1 MSEGKLE
8 AMRSATGGLALR
20 LIGVMTL
27 AILPLAL
34 ISFYQTAQVMEESD
48 NLSETVLLDRT
59 ERAASRERELI
70 QQAIGAAKALAET
83 EIVMV
88 EDANLCNGVL
98 KSLVEGDNT
107 YTMAG
112 YITASGRVACAS
124 DTSDE
129 ILRIGRDLFS
139 KIQQSDPNADFWSNT
154 SAGPKAALSLAV
166 PVGSSSARQGYVW
179 ISIPYALANIMLQS
193 EGNKVDLVIFDA
205 TGALLAADFTEEELV
220 SFLPQG
226 RSLSDFVQPNRQLY
240 NGPNQNGENRQFAV
254 VPIMEDQAFV
264 MGSWEPEQIA
274 PFPLMGRVMALYF
287 PLLMWGIGILVAYFG
302 THRLVIRHIQRLR
315 VWMRLY
321 AAGRSEV
328 SSARLDN
335 APEELEAV
343 AQAFRE
349 MAQRLSEQERQ
360 RAEDLTEKTT
370 LLKEVHHRVKN
381 NLQLICSIMNMQVRN
396 ASSDEAKRLLRRV
409 QERVMALAAVH
420 RYLYTARKLSMVR
433 ADLLLEDIISQ
444 MVVVGG
450 IDRLDSRVK
459 ISTNFANV
467 EITPEQSVPLSLL
480 ATEAITNAVK
490 YCGGHQGQTGWISL
504 VLADLGNDEV
514 CFSIVNSKSDIDAT
528 QIRDEPSLGHG
539 LIKSFASQ
547 LQGRFEVEDLDER
560 YGIHVTFD
568 IMYDDEEEESQAA

>member
-1 MSEGKLE
+1 MMDEKLE

-34 ISFYQTAQVMEESD
+34 ISFYQTAQVMKESD

-70 QQAIGAAKALAET
+70 QSALGAAKALAET
-83 EIVMV
+83 EIVMA

-98 KSLVEGDNT
+98 QSLVKGDNS
-107 YTMAG
+107 YSMAG
-112 YITASGRVACAS
+112 YLTASGRVACAS
-124 DTSDE
+124 AMNDE
-129 ILRIGRDLFS
+129 TLRIGRDMFS
-139 KIQQSDPNADFWSNT
+139 KIQQSNGDAEFWSNT
-154 SAGPKAALSLAV
+154 SSGPQAALSLAV
-166 PVGSSSARQGYVW
+166 PVGPVAERQGYVW
-179 ISIPYALANIMLQS
+179 ISIPYALANTLLQNNTS
-193 EGNKVDLVIFDA
+193 DVDLVIFDA
-205 TGALLAADFTEEELV
+205 TGAPLAADFTEEELFA
-220 SFLPQG
+220 FLPQG
-226 RSLSDFVQPNRQLY
+226 RSLNDFVQPQRQLY
-240 NGPNQNGENRQFAV
+240 TGLNQQGEKRQFAV

-264 MGSWEPEQIA
+264 MGSWEPEDVA

-287 PLLMWGIGILVAYFG
+287 PLLMWGVGILVAYFG

-343 AQAFRE
+343 AQAFRD
-349 MAQRLSEQERQ
+349 MAQRLSNQERQ
-360 RAEDLTEKTT
+360 RAEDLTEKTI

-396 ASSDEAKRLLRRV
+396 ARSDEAKRLLRRV

-450 IDRLDSRVK
+450 MDSAKSRVK
-459 ISTNFANV
+459 ISTNFAPI
-467 EITPEQSVPLSLL
+467 EITPEQSVPLSLMV
-480 ATEAITNAVK
+480 TEAVTNAIK
-490 YCGGHQGQTGWISL
+490 YCGARQDGAGWISL
-504 VLADLGNDEV
+504 VLSDLGQDEV
-514 CFSIVNSKSDIDAT
+514 CFSIVNSKGEPLNASAA
-528 QIRDEPSLGHG
+528 DEPSLGRS
-539 LIKSFASQ
+539 LIQSFASQ
-547 LQGRFEVEDLDER
+547 LQGRIEVEDLPER
-560 YGIHVTFD
+560 YGIHVTFG
-568 IMYDDEEEESQAA
+568 IMFDNEEDDEEAA

>member
-1 MSEGKLE
+1 MLW
-8 AMRSATGGLALR
+8 
-20 LIGVMTL
+20 
-27 AILPLAL
+27 
-34 ISFYQTAQVMEESD
+34 
-48 NLSETVLLDRT
+48 DRT

-124 DTSDE
+124 DTSEE

-240 NGPNQNGENRQFAV
+240 NSPNQNGENRQFAV

-328 SSARLDN
+328 GSARLDN

-396 ASSDEAKRLLRRV
+396 ARSDEAKRLLRRV

>member
-1 MSEGKLE
+1 MKDAKLGIR
-8 AMRSATGGLALR
+8 RSATGGLALR
-20 LIGVMTL
+20 LIGVLTL

-34 ISFYQTAQVMEESD
+34 ISFYQTAQVMKESD

-98 KSLVEGDNT
+98 QSLVQGDNT
-107 YTMAG
+107 YSMAG
-112 YITASGRVACAS
+112 YITSSGRVACAS
-124 DTSDE
+124 ETTDE
-129 ILRIGRDLFS
+129 ILRVGRDMYS
-139 KIQQSDPNADFWSNT
+139 KIQQSDPAAEFWSNT
-154 SAGPKAALSLAV
+154 STGPKAALSLAV
-166 PVGSSSARQGYVW
+166 PVGPESARQGYVW
-179 ISIPYALANIMLQS
+179 ISIPYALANIMLQNGS
-193 EGNKVDLVIFDA
+193 NDVDLVIFDA
-205 TGALLAADFTEEELV
+205 TGAVLAADFTEEELV

-240 NGPNQNGENRQFAV
+240 TGPNQNGEKRQFAV

-264 MGSWEPEQIA
+264 MGSWEPEDIA

-287 PLLMWGIGILVAYFG
+287 PLLMWGVGILVAYFG

-328 SSARLDN
+328 GSARLDN

-360 RAEDLTEKTT
+360 RAEDLTEKTI

-396 ASSDEAKRLLRRV
+396 ARSDEAKRLLRRV

-444 MVVVGG
+444 MVVIGG
-450 IDRLDSRVK
+450 MDRRDSRVK
-459 ISTNFANV
+459 ISTNFAPI

-480 ATEAITNAVK
+480 VTEAITNAVK
-490 YCGGHQGQTGWISL
+490 YSGAGQGGEGWISL
-504 VLADLGNDEV
+504 VLSDNGDDEV
-514 CFSIVNSKSDIDAT
+514 CFSIVNSKGSVKMAD
-528 QIRDEPSLGHG
+528 IRDEPSLGRG
-539 LIKSFASQ
+539 LIQSFASQ
-547 LQGRFEVEDLDER
+547 LQGRIETEDLPER

-568 IMYDDEEEESQAA
+568 IMYDQEVEDAAA

>member
-1 MSEGKLE
+1 MKEGKLG

-88 EDANLCNGVL
+88 DDANLCNGVL
-98 KSLVEGDNT
+98 QSLVEGDNT
-107 YTMAG
+107 YSMAG
-112 YITASGRVACAS
+112 YITSSGRVACAS
-124 DTSDE
+124 DSSDE
-129 ILRIGRDLFS
+129 ILRVGRDMFS
-139 KIQQSDPNADFWSNT
+139 KIQQSDPSAEFWSNT
-154 SAGPKAALSLAV
+154 STGPKAALSLAV
-166 PVGSSSARQGYVW
+166 PVGSVSARQGYVW

-193 EGNKVDLVIFDA
+193 GSNKVDLVIFDA

-220 SFLPQG
+220 AFLPEG

-328 SSARLDN
+328 GSARLDN

-396 ASSDEAKRLLRRV
+396 ARSDEAKRLLRRV

-450 IDRLDSRVK
+450 IDQRDNRVK
-459 ISTNFANV
+459 ISTNFAHV

-490 YCGGHQGQTGWISL
+490 YSGAQQGQSGWISL
-504 VLADLGNDEV
+504 VLADLGNDEI
-514 CFSIVNSKSDIDAT
+514 CFSIVNSKSGAGAA
-528 QIRDEPSLGHG
+528 QIKDEPSLGHG

-547 LQGRFEVEDLDER
+547 LQGRFEVEDLEER

-568 IMYDDEEEESQAA
+568 IMYDDEEEETQAA